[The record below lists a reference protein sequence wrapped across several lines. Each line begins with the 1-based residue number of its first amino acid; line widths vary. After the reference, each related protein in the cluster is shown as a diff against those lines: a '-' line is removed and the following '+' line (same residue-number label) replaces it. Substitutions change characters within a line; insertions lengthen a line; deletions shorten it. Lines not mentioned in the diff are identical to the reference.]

1 MTPLSRAETL
11 ALPPTHGLSTLG
23 QVFGVSE
30 PTIRAQHRSGELERL
45 GIKVVKLGA
54 QYRVITST
62 VWAFLGIGPDV
73 QASGADSEEPP
84 RIRCR
89 PARPDR
95 IGNAMRP
102 DSDKLAARI
111 AILTRHHGA
120 DAAELAL
127 LRRRLDELRVAEVA
141 EWAASALPASAE
153 VANAQREARRLL
165 GAGGEVA

>member
-73 QASGADSEEPP
+73 QASCADSEEPP
-84 RIRCR
+84 RI
-89 PARPDR
+89 
-95 IGNAMRP
+95 
-102 DSDKLAARI
+102 
-111 AILTRHHGA
+111 GA
-120 DAAELAL
+120 GQ
-127 LRRRLDELRVAEVA
+127 RSPTG
-141 EWAASALPASAE
+141 SALRLASGQSA
-153 VANAQREARRLL
+153 LS
-165 GAGGEVA
+165 